1 MAKISSSK
9 NWLRSHSAASVDG
22 FGLVE
27 AMIAGVILLFV
38 MASIGR
44 FTQAAMSSGANQ
56 ETRNKLE
63 NRIMNN
69 MQEIQQQ
76 DSRLTWE
83 VIEQLGEDQIACS
96 DPPTYTKNKLE
107 IEGTDYFVD
116 TPTEIEREISNS
128 STSQGIMIVT
138 YSFEAPEHS
147 IGLEKRVLEL
157 NPTFAADC
165 LELAGP

>member
-9 NWLRSHSAASVDG
+9 KWMRGQSAPKIDG

-27 AMIAGVILLFV
+27 AMISGVILLFV
-38 MASIGR
+38 MTSIGR

-56 ETRNKLE
+56 EIRNKLE

-83 VIEQLGEDQIACS
+83 VINQLGEDQIACS
-96 DPPTYTKNKLE
+96 DPIQYTKNKLE
-107 IEGTDYFVD
+107 ANGSDYFVGD
-116 TPTEIEREISNS
+116 PNQVERKI
-128 STSQGIMIVT
+128 STSNVNQGIMIIT

-147 IGLEKRVLEL
+147 VGLEKRILEL

>member
-1 MAKISSSK
+1 MFQISSSI
-9 NWLRSHSAASVDG
+9 NWLRGNPATKADG

-27 AMIAGVILLFV
+27 AMIAGVILLFA

-56 ETRNKLE
+56 ETRNRLE
-63 NRIMNN
+63 NHIMNN

-83 VIEQLGEDQIACS
+83 VVKQLGEDQIACS
-96 DPPTYTKNKLE
+96 DPTTYTKNKLE
-107 IEGTDYFVD
+107 TDGTDYFVG
-116 TPTEIEREISNS
+116 PPNQVEREISS
-128 STSQGIMIVT
+128 SSSSQGIMIVT

-147 IGLEKRVLEL
+147 VGLEKRILEL

-165 LELAGP
+165 LELVAS